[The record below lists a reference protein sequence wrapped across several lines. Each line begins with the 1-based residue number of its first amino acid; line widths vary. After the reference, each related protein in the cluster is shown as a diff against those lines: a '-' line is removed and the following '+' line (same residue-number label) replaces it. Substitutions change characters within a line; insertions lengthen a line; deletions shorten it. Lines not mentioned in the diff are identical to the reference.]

1 MSPWL
6 IAVILVCSF
15 LYFGLI
21 VWEQHVPGGT
31 VRDAL
36 LPWQHREA
44 KDGPTALELT
54 SAVIL
59 TVALIWFAFLSGS
72 KRVTKDDKKLVAL
85 MLVGAAI
92 GWLRIIVRY
101 FLKS

>member
-6 IAVILVCSF
+6 IAVIFISFF
-15 LYFGLI
+15 LYLGLI
-21 VWEQHVPGGT
+21 VWEQHQPGGT

-36 LPWQHREA
+36 LSWQLREA
-44 KDGPTALELT
+44 SSGPTPLELT
-54 SAVIL
+54 SAVVL
-59 TVALIWFAFLSGS
+59 TLGLIWFTFFSGN
-72 KRVTKDDKKLVAL
+72 KRVTTDDKKIVAL

-92 GWLRIIVRY
+92 GLVTIIGRY